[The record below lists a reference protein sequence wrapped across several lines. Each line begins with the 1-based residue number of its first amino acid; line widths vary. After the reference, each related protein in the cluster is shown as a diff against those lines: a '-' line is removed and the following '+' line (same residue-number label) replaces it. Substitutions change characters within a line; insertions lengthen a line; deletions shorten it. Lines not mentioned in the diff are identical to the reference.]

1 MLFREIEVGVLR
13 LSRSHLDVIDCVP
26 FLVGIAPPPREQRL
40 LFLTTIRSAVQC
52 DHAKSVECGRM
63 QSIRVQ
69 FEIPVGV
76 SVRARHNHGF
86 GLRCV
91 AQSDWGCDCGFLPPS
106 PGLPLV
112 GVLGFW
118 YMAVFMFAG
127 LHCIACSASES
138 NKKKRSDQTM
148 R

>member
-1 MLFREIEVGVLR
+1 MLAEMPT
-13 LSRSHLDVIDCVP
+13 S
-26 FLVGIAPPPREQRL
+26 
-40 LFLTTIRSAVQC
+40 
-52 DHAKSVECGRM
+52 SV
-63 QSIRVQ
+63 STW
-69 FEIPVGV
+69 
-76 SVRARHNHGF
+76 
-86 GLRCV
+86 LYL
-91 AQSDWGCDCGFLPPS
+91 LPPS